1 MKNVLA
7 SLPPPEV
14 ALDRTSTFALI
25 LCFGSTASLAQIA
38 VRDRSLVPLETN
50 CPIGIRATVE
60 KNGNLLAAQRLQ
72 VTLTQWPPFAI
83 VASRITVHGIA
94 AGATGPEQSEIQVSL
109 ELNRILD
116 PRLIGSP
123 GSLPVWQP
131 YPTGDLQG
139 ILPPLA
145 APVIIKRPRSPDSRW
160 YAWVSGFT
168 AVNFIDLKSVSYA
181 DGTSWQVSNG
191 KSCRISVG
199 SSGW

>member
-14 ALDRTSTFALI
+14 ALDRTTTFAVI

-72 VTLTQWPPFAI
+72 VTLTQWPSFGI
-83 VASRITVHGIA
+83 VASRIIVHGIA
-94 AGATGPEQSEIQVSL
+94 AGTNGPEQSEIQVSL

-116 PRLIGSP
+116 PKTGSP
-123 GSLPVWQP
+123 GSLPVWHHR
-131 YPTGDLQG
+131 TRRATFRD
-139 ILPPLA
+139 ILPPLRL
-145 APVIIKRPRSPDSRW
+145 APVIINQALRLARP
-160 YAWVSGFT
+160 T
-168 AVNFIDLKSVSYA
+168 Q
-181 DGTSWQVSNG
+181 DGMPG
-191 KSCRISVG
+191 
-199 SSGW
+199 

>member
-1 MKNVLA
+1 
-7 SLPPPEV
+7 
-14 ALDRTSTFALI
+14 LDRTSTLALV
-25 LCFGSTASLAQIA
+25 LCFASTASFAQIGLS
-38 VRDRSLVPLETN
+38 DRSLVPLETN

-72 VTLTQWPPFAI
+72 VTLTKWPSFGV

-94 AGATGPEQSEIQVSL
+94 AGAIGPEPSEIQVSL
-109 ELNRILD
+109 DLNKILD
-116 PRLIGSP
+116 PRPIGSA
-123 GSLPVWQP
+123 GSQPVWQP

-145 APVIIKRPRSPDSRW
+145 APVIIKSSTHLSPDSRW

-168 AVNFIDLKSVSYA
+168 AVDFIDLESVSYA
-181 DGTSWQVSNG
+181 DGTSWHVSNG
-191 KSCRISVG
+191 KICRVSVG